1 MRFALTTATIAS
13 CAMFA
18 LANRTRAADVVVD
31 PAKTYQTIRGFGAMQ
46 DKGWTGYN
54 LMASDRNLAFGNGP
68 GQIGLS
74 ILRIRVNE
82 NSSNWSID
90 LPDAKDVV
98 SRGGLVFATPWN
110 PPGGGDNAKKIAG
123 TWRELYKTDRW
134 RIKPSMYG
142 DYAKHLNDF
151 VAHMKNN
158 GVPLNSISVQNEP
171 DWDVDWTGGTPT
183 DMYNIAKAV
192 CPQIQNTKCMGAESF
207 SFNHGSSSDYY
218 GPILNDPAVLKDV
231 DMFGTHF
238 YGTFSKDDAFFDYAL
253 YKQKGAGKEFWMTEV
268 YTPEIN
274 NQTSNTWPLPLDVS
288 VEINRAFT
296 LGDMNAYVWWYL
308 KRSYG
313 PLYIATNS
321 QGGSVAGTVSKTGY
335 MMAQYAKYVRPGA
348 VRIDASPRKP
358 QTDVLVSAFRK
369 ADSVVLVVL
378 NKTTSSK
385 TLSFSIA
392 GIESATGAKITTSQS
407 KSLASEPAVSVAK
420 GGFSTTF
427 DAQSTTTIVFAGIST
442 ASVAPGGAAFARAGS
457 GTYMVYDV
465 SGASIGRVDLR
476 EGATLDDGIRRLGAK
491 PGLYFARSVDGERSR
506 RVVLSA
512 GI

>member
-1 MRFALTTATIAS
+1 MRFAKTMTTIAS

-18 LANRTRAADVVVD
+18 LAGPAEAADVTVNLD
-31 PAKTYQTIRGFGAMQ
+31 KTYQTIRGFGAMQ

-68 GQIGLS
+68 GQIGLT

-134 RIKPSMYG
+134 RIKPAMYN

-151 VAHMKNN
+151 VVHMKNN

-183 DMYNIAKAV
+183 DMYNITKAV
-192 CPQIQNTKCMGAESF
+192 CPQIQNTKCMSAESF
-207 SFNHGSSSDYY
+207 SFNHGSTDYY

-238 YGTFSKDDAFFDYAL
+238 YGTFSHNDAFFDYAL

-274 NQTSNTWPLPLDVS
+274 NKTSNTWPLPLDVS

-296 LGDMNAYVWWYL
+296 LGNMNAYVWWYL

-321 QGGSVAGTVSKTGY
+321 QGGSLAGSVSKMGF

-348 VRIDASPRKP
+348 VRVEATRKP
-358 QTDVLVSAFRK
+358 QTDVLVSAYKK
-369 ADSVVLVVL
+369 ADSVVVVVL

-385 TLSFSIA
+385 TLSFAIA
-392 GIESATGAKITTSQS
+392 ALKSSSGRKIATTEKKNLSDEGAV
-407 KSLASEPAVSVAK
+407 AVDG

-427 DAQSTTTIVFAGIST
+427 EAQSTTTLVFAGNPT
-442 ASVAPGGAAFARAGS
+442 ASVAPGGAAFARPGS
-457 GTYMVYDV
+457 GEYMVYDV
-465 SGASIGRVDLR
+465 SGASIGQVNLA
-476 EGATLDDGIRRLGAK
+476 GGKVLDAEIRRLATK
-491 PGLYFARSVDGERSR
+491 PGLYFARSVDGDRSY
-506 RVVLSA
+506 RVVLPA